1 MLSNKTIKA
10 LENAFAIERDSYRRT
25 LDMQRQEIYQ
35 LKADLELAQ
44 NNTMN
49 DLKDATI
56 EQFESKIEQLE
67 KENLKLSDINNVERL
82 ARDADLAAENG
93 RLKAELQETKATL
106 KKYMASSAGLNA
118 KQKLEYKRLKQNEY
132 QRRWLKNKAKKN
144 K

>member
-10 LENAFAIERDSYRRT
+10 LENAFAIERESYKRT
-25 LDMQRQEIYQ
+25 LDMQCQEIYKLQ
-35 LKADLELAQ
+35 SELELAQ
-44 NNTMN
+44 NNTMS

-56 EQFESKIEQLE
+56 AELESKIEQLE
-67 KENLKLSDINNVERL
+67 KENLKLSDINSVEQL
-82 ARDADLAAENG
+82 AHDADLAAENG
-93 RLKAELQETKATL
+93 KLKAELQETKATL